1 LRLARLRSV
10 DLRKALERIKRS
22 IWVFHLNT
30 GSCNGCDIEILDA
43 LTPYFDVERF
53 GIKLVGSPRHADVAL
68 LTGPITLRALPKVVR
83 ALEAMP
89 RPRLVLAIGACAV
102 GGGIWFDS
110 YTLLG
115 GFPRLLRVLKSAG
128 IEIDGVVYVP
138 GCPARPE
145 AIIYGVCVLL
155 GVVKPKV
162 SRRAVEAPIQLEVT
176 QAGEVRSVPMHREG
190 GADTRT

>member
-1 LRLARLRSV
+1 
-10 DLRKALERIKRS
+10 
-22 IWVFHLNT
+22 
-30 GSCNGCDIEILDA
+30 
-43 LTPYFDVERF
+43 
-53 GIKLVGSPRHADVAL
+53 
-68 LTGPITLRALPKVVR
+68 
-83 ALEAMP
+83 MP

-115 GFPRLLRVLKSAG
+115 GFPRLLRILKRAG

-155 GVVKPKV
+155 GLAKPKV
-162 SRRAVEAPIQLEVT
+162 SRKRVEAPLQLEVVKP
-176 QAGEVRSVPMHREG
+176 GEVRSLPMQGERS
-190 GADTRT
+190 